1 MTKKNT
7 AHKPFRLSGK
17 AGARLNRYFDEIR
30 KGIINVC
37 EMHKHDSAPSMTQ
50 SEFEIAYVEKLLG
63 QTVTAIS
70 LSIRSITEA
79 LAKQK
84 ETALKTLTQNK
95 ITEKE
100 TEDAQ

>member
-79 LAKQK
+79 LAKP
-84 ETALKTLTQNK
+84 
-95 ITEKE
+95 EKE
-100 TEDAQ
+100 TESTQ

>member
-1 MTKKNT
+1 MAKRKAQGYKLT
-7 AHKPFRLSGK
+7 AEANK
-17 AGARLNRYFDEIR
+17 RLNKYLTEIR
-30 KGIINVC
+30 RGIENVS
-37 EMHKHDSAPSMTQ
+37 EMHKHDSAPSMSQ

-95 ITEKE
+95 IPEKE

>member
-37 EMHKHDSAPSMTQ
+37 EMHKHDSAPSMSQ
-50 SEFEIAYVEKLLG
+50 SEFEIAY
-63 QTVTAIS
+63 I
-70 LSIRSITEA
+70 
-79 LAKQK
+79 AKQK
-84 ETALKTLTQNK
+84 ETALKTLTQKK
-95 ITEKE
+95 IPEKE
-100 TEDAQ
+100 TESTQ